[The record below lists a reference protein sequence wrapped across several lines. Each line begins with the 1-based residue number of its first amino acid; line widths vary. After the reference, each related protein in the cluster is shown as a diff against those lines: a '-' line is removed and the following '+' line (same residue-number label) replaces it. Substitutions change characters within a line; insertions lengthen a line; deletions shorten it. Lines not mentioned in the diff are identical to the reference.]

1 MSDNASAQN
10 PTEQSDYAALLT
22 ERELYNIPKSFAL
35 EILEEV
41 AYEAADEDETETQA
55 ILSRAAAHRDQYLL
69 ACQNMLTRHLDGIM
83 QDTLHKAAQDF
94 VKKHS

>member
-1 MSDNASAQN
+1 MSNDANTQNA
-10 PTEQSDYAALLT
+10 TEQSGYATLVA

-69 ACQNMLTRHLDGIM
+69 ACQSMLTRHLDGIM

>member
-10 PTEQSDYAALLT
+10 STEQSDYATLLT

-69 ACQNMLTRHLDGIM
+69 ACQSMLTRYLDGIM
-83 QDTLHKAAQDF
+83 RDTLHKAAQDF